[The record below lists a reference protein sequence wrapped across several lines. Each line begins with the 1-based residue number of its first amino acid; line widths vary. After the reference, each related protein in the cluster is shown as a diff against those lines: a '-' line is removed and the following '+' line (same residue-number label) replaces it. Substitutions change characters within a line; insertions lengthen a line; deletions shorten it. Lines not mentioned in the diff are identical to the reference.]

1 MNLMNLLNPR
11 EPLEPPEPYNYLLL
25 ESLFADVRFA
35 LRWLRK
41 SPGFTIVAVASL
53 AVGIGFN
60 TALFTVVD
68 SLLFRPLP
76 VAHPDR
82 LVDVYTSATAARG
95 GQFST
100 SSYPDYQD
108 LRSGNDVFEDIVG
121 YTPMFGALSIES
133 GSRLAMGEVV
143 TGNYFKTLGVPA
155 FAGRTLLPEDD
166 APGAPRVAVVSYR
179 YWVRELGSSS
189 SLTGRTLR
197 IRGVPYEI
205 VGVTPPSFTGMV
217 PILSPEV
224 WIPVSASLD
233 VEPVGMHD
241 VIPSPTGSNRLE
253 RRGDRWMFIRGRLKP
268 GRTAEQARANLA
280 VIAARLSSEYVTTN
294 KDRLVSVRPTR
305 DVHFHP
311 AADPQ
316 ILPIAGGLMIVVALV
331 LIIACLNVA
340 SMLLARASARQREI
354 GVRIAIGAG
363 RGRLVRQL
371 VTETLVLSLF
381 GAAAA
386 VVLAWWLTTL
396 VSAVNLP
403 SPIPFAFNLRMDA
416 RVLVFTLVT
425 TVAAAL
431 IAGLVPALTASRPNL
446 VAELRGEQSGR
457 AAGGR
462 HWTLGDAL
470 VAGQMSIT
478 AVLLVVAALLTRSV
492 LAAQRANLGFPVER
506 IALVSVDASQLRY
519 PRERVERFFDQV
531 MVRIRGLSGVEA
543 VGLATRPPFSVN
555 YNRWEIW
562 IPGVHQAGEKGTVVD
577 VTNVSADY
585 FKAMDV
591 PLVSGRTFTEDDRP
605 DTPRVAIVNETMA
618 RKFWPDQSAIGQTF
632 RSRNSEGPVFQI
644 VGVTADHKVTDVGE
658 PPTPFLHVSRRQQP
672 NAYSA
677 IIARTRGDAGA
688 LLRDMRREIHAV
700 EPTLAFLENQTME
713 DEVGMTLFPVRASA
727 WLVSSIGLVAMLL
740 AAVGL
745 YGVIAYSVARRTREI
760 GIRMALGAR
769 AATVVGSVLRQG
781 LVIAALGLVTGVA
794 FAVIVLYLV
803 STLVPRAIDGLYG
816 IRVSDPASWFS
827 AAAILLAVSFVANLI
842 PAWRAAKVHPSE
854 ALRTE

>member
-1 MNLMNLLNPR
+1 
-11 EPLEPPEPYNYLLL
+11 
-25 ESLFADVRFA
+25 
-35 LRWLRK
+35 
-41 SPGFTIVAVASL
+41 
-53 AVGIGFN
+53 
-60 TALFTVVD
+60 
-68 SLLFRPLP
+68 
-76 VAHPDR
+76 
-82 LVDVYTSATAARG
+82 
-95 GQFST
+95 
-100 SSYPDYQD
+100 
-108 LRSGNDVFEDIVG
+108 
-121 YTPMFGALSIES
+121 
-133 GSRLAMGEVV
+133 
-143 TGNYFKTLGVPA
+143 
-155 FAGRTLLPEDD
+155 
-166 APGAPRVAVVSYR
+166 
-179 YWVRELGSSS
+179 
-189 SLTGRTLR
+189 
-197 IRGVPYEI
+197 
-205 VGVTPPSFTGMV
+205 MV
-217 PILSPEV
+217 PILSPEI
-224 WIPVSASLD
+224 WIPVAASLD

-241 VIPSPTGSNRLE
+241 VVPSPTGSNRLE
-253 RRGDRWMFIRGRLKP
+253 RRGDRWMFTRGRLKP
-268 GRTAEQARANLA
+268 GRTAEEARANLA
-280 VIAARLSSEYVTTN
+280 VIAARLSSEFLTTN
-294 KDRLVSVRPTR
+294 KDRQVTVRLTR

-331 LIIACLNVA
+331 LLIACLNVA
-340 SMLLARASARQREI
+340 SMLLARASSRQREI

-363 RGRLVRQL
+363 RGRLIRQL
-371 VTETLVLSLF
+371 VTETLVLSSF
-381 GAAAA
+381 GAVAA
-386 VVLAWWLTTL
+386 VLLAWWLTQL

-403 SPIPFAFNLRMDA
+403 SPIPFAFNLRMDG
-416 RVLVFTLVT
+416 RVLFFTLVT

-431 IAGLVPALTASRPNL
+431 VAGLVPALTASKPNL
-446 VAELRGEQSGR
+446 VRRTAGR
-457 AAGGR
+457 AGRSRRLAVGGGR
-462 HWTLGDAL
+462 CGDAL

-519 PRERVERFFDQV
+519 PRERVEQFFDQV
-531 MVRIRGLSGVEA
+531 IARIRRLSGVEA

-562 IPGVHQAGEKGTVVD
+562 IPGVHQPGQTGTVVD

-591 PLVSGRTFTEDDRP
+591 PLVSGRTFTEDDRL

-618 RKFWPDQSAIGQTF
+618 RKFWPHQTAVGQTF
-632 RSRNSEGPVFQI
+632 RSRNSDGPVFQI
-644 VGVTADHKVTDVGE
+644 VGVTADHKVTNVGE

-672 NAYSA
+672 NSYSA

-769 AATVVGSVLRQG
+769 SRDRRGIGSSSGTVDCGARAGGRSRGHRHRPVSGVHVRAKGHRRPVRHPRLRSRVVVQCG
-781 LVIAALGLVTGVA
+781 RHPPRRVVRGQPHPGVA
-794 FAVIVLYLV
+794 RGQGASVGRSADGV
-803 STLVPRAIDGLYG
+803 TLG
-816 IRVSDPASWFS
+816 
-827 AAAILLAVSFVANLI
+827 
-842 PAWRAAKVHPSE
+842 
-854 ALRTE
+854 

>member
-1 MNLMNLLNPR
+1 M
-11 EPLEPPEPYNYLLL
+11 L

-76 VAHPDR
+76 VSHPDR

-166 APGAPRVAVVSYR
+166 ASGAPRVAVVSYR
-179 YWVRELGSSS
+179 YWVRELASSS
-189 SLTGRTLR
+189 SLAGRTLR

-205 VGVTPPSFTGMV
+205 VGVLPPSFTGMV

-241 VIPSPTGSNRLE
+241 VIPSPTGTNRLE
-253 RRGDRWMFIRGRLKP
+253 RRGDRWMFLRGRLKP
-268 GRTAEQARANLA
+268 GRTAEEARANLA

-354 GVRIAIGAG
+354 GIRIAIGAG

-386 VVLAWWLTTL
+386 VVLAWWLTRL
-396 VSAVNLP
+396 VGAVNLP
-403 SPIPFAFNLRMDA
+403 SPIPFAFNLRMDG

-462 HWTLGDAL
+462 RWTLGDTL

-531 MVRIRGLSGVEA
+531 TARIRGLSGVEA
-543 VGLATRPPFSVN
+543 VGLTTRPPFSVN

-562 IPGVHQAGEKGTVVD
+562 IPGVHQPGEKGTVVD

-618 RKFWPDQSAIGQTF
+618 RKFWPDQSAVGRTF

-781 LVIAALGLVTGVA
+781 LLIAALGLVTGVA

-803 STLVPRAIDGLYG
+803 STLVPKAIDGLYG